1 MKTVCSAK
9 KEKRRIRFV
18 SKVLSFVTALCLL
31 LSMTSYASV
40 VCFNDDDFGILLNK
54 VSEATTTSNGF
65 VQFSI
70 AGNNGNINMYNSQ
83 GMTEIIKKSMLYISF
98 DYSITESGKSGLR
111 VELRGYG
118 NDKVKEGIN
127 PYWSGWQYDASA
139 PVTANEIHHFEAVLD
154 AKQLMIDANAS
165 NIANSYLFVGN
176 VGSTL
181 TLSNIRIREWTYSGR
196 TLAVR
201 TNDLEAFDSDKPEGY
216 TGNVWH
222 LNNSG
227 AAKKTSRIIQDF
239 ICTFNAGE
247 EYAIE
252 FWYKN
257 VDASASYFALVNNNN
272 VEYAKVEDLVTT
284 GEWTKA
290 QFNFIPDSDMSGTF
304 ANITKKDVNGDVCF
318 TDFVVLP
325 KIPVSDT
332 IAVTENE
339 IMVVNGAEINIE
351 GYFDAP
357 EKLELKKDDKVIEA
371 AKSNAS
377 SDFSG
382 YTKATYQIIYN
393 ESFSDEGIYNIFL
406 NDLWNTQRNVAVKLI
421 KYSDELKQLSLQKA
435 DWTEI
440 YSQENLSVNHSAFA
454 KTDDGKFDLKGYLA
468 SDCAVFKVEFDIKI
482 DAPVSDDSV
491 TEITLR
497 TGSDPGHTV
506 YKINNSELTA
516 ANRHYSYID
525 NQSLSD
531 RYNLSNGKIN
541 DRYKNSQW
549 WFFVRN
555 RCASQNVTLSNI
567 RIYALTKNA
576 AGSIL
581 LGTAR
586 LENKNASQS
595 KSLNGALAVAKYDS
609 NKNLTEFKA
618 ESFELADKTV
628 LSGETQVVLKN
639 GVQSGETGYANI
651 IIDMESNADAS
662 SYKCFWFDSPTN
674 IRPLAAACTYG
685 G

>member
-1 MKTVCSAK
+1 M
-9 KEKRRIRFV
+9 
-18 SKVLSFVTALCLL
+18 
-31 LSMTSYASV
+31 
-40 VCFNDDDFGILLNK
+40 
-54 VSEATTTSNGF
+54 
-65 VQFSI
+65 
-70 AGNNGNINMYNSQ
+70 
-83 GMTEIIKKSMLYISF
+83 
-98 DYSITESGKSGLR
+98 
-111 VELRGYG
+111 
-118 NDKVKEGIN
+118 
-127 PYWSGWQYDASA
+127 
-139 PVTANEIHHFEAVLD
+139 
-154 AKQLMIDANAS
+154 
-165 NIANSYLFVGN
+165 
-176 VGSTL
+176 
-181 TLSNIRIREWTYSGR
+181 
-196 TLAVR
+196 
-201 TNDLEAFDSDKPEGY
+201 
-216 TGNVWH
+216 
-222 LNNSG
+222 
-227 AAKKTSRIIQDF
+227 
-239 ICTFNAGE
+239 
-247 EYAIE
+247 
-252 FWYKN
+252 
-257 VDASASYFALVNNNN
+257 
-272 VEYAKVEDLVTT
+272 
-284 GEWTKA
+284 
-290 QFNFIPDSDMSGTF
+290 
-304 ANITKKDVNGDVCF
+304 
-318 TDFVVLP
+318 
-325 KIPVSDT
+325 
-332 IAVTENE
+332 
-339 IMVVNGAEINIE
+339 
-351 GYFDAP
+351 
-357 EKLELKKDDKVIEA
+357 
-371 AKSNAS
+371 
-377 SDFSG
+377 
-382 YTKATYQIIYN
+382 
-393 ESFSDEGIYNIFL
+393 
-406 NDLWNTQRNVAVKLI
+406 
-421 KYSDELKQLSLQKA
+421 
-435 DWTEI
+435 
-440 YSQENLSVNHSAFA
+440 
-454 KTDDGKFDLKGYLA
+454 
-468 SDCAVFKVEFDIKI
+468 EFDIKI

-662 SYKCFWFDSPTN
+662 SYKCCWFDSPTN